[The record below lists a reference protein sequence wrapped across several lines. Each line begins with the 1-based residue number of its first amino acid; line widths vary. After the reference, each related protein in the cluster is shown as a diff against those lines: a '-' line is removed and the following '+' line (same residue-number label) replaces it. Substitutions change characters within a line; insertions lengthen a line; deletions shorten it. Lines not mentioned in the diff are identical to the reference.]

1 MGTPGGDEGVWFVPL
16 AMDQEGCG
24 ALRHPPVPAPDEDR
38 TDRHAHVGRIRDES
52 RALSAGPGH

>member
-1 MGTPGGDEGVWFVPL
+1 MWFVPL
-16 AMDQEGCG
+16 AMDQEGYG
-24 ALRHPPVPAPDEDR
+24 ALRDLPVPAPDEDR